1 MLCEIMLIGKSSLA
15 FFKNDS
21 LTSMTLTILVLQ
33 KNIIG
38 AHRQ

>member
-1 MLCEIMLIGKSSLA
+1 MRDNADWKKQFGIFL
-15 FFKNDS
+15 NDS